1 MMTRLE
7 LFFKLT
13 RSRAQTEAENLITA
27 CFLTAGISV
36 VEVNA
41 A

>member
-7 LFFKLT
+7 PLFELT
-13 RSRAQTEAENLITA
+13 RSRAQTEAEDFITA

-36 VEVNA
+36 VVVNA